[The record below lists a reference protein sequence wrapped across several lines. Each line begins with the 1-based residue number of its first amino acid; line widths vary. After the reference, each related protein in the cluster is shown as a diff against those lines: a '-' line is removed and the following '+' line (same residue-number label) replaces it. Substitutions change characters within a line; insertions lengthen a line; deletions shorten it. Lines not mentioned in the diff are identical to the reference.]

1 MWPDVWQHDLIT
13 LTLILDSKNR
23 KREINWKENK
33 NEKRNK
39 KLSSLFVFLTL
50 PSLQGFSSRETDFYF
65 CQFLSNFLRYSSNFP
80 LSHLYNI
87 FAVNFPGSS
96 SLLKSLS
103 STISIFSCLLTSTFI
118 LPLNFSNTFF
128 VFPKSSFFSQ
138 MSCSTINPFHH
149 TKYLSTSL
157 IFVLFNI
164 FSIFYSLTFSTSIG
178 FSSSLFY
185 SPTCSLYR
193 TI

>member
-1 MWPDVWQHDLIT
+1 M
-13 LTLILDSKNR
+13 
-23 KREINWKENK
+23 
-33 NEKRNK
+33 
-39 KLSSLFVFLTL
+39 SSLFVFLTL
-50 PSLQGFSSRETDFYF
+50 PPLQGFFSRETDFYF
-65 CQFLSNFLRYSSNFP
+65 CQFLSNFL
-80 LSHLYNI
+80 LSHPYNI

-103 STISIFSCLLTSTFI
+103 SIISIFSYFLTSAFI
-118 LPLNFSNTFF
+118 LPLNFSNTSFA
-128 VFPKSSFFSQ
+128 FPKSSFFSQ

-157 IFVLFNI
+157 IFLLFNI

-178 FSSSLFY
+178 FPSSLFY
-185 SPTCSLYR
+185 SSTCSLYH